1 MILVSVTV
9 ILPLALMRQLGECDR
24 ARAFEGGVGRMY
36 WRGPQISR
44 APHSAG
50 YLGYSSGFSL
60 SCMVFF
66 LVAVSDLL
74 RPVCWGHPLS
84 DGGARSLESSVGE
97 DVVQSD
103 FPGHLAL
110 P

>member
-24 ARAFEGGVGRMY
+24 ARALGGDVGRMH
-36 WRGPQISR
+36 WRGPPSLT
-44 APHSAG
+44 APHPHFAG

-66 LVAVSDLL
+66 LIAVS
-74 RPVCWGHPLS
+74 HPLLVE
-84 DGGARSLESSVGE
+84 GGGRS
-97 DVVQSD
+97 
-103 FPGHLAL
+103 PW
-110 P
+110 